1 MQACFNQD
9 AVSQN
14 STKRPVKS
22 LMIMC
27 READGGK
34 QPCGQCSGV
43 VALARTAVRL
53 HFRPLFVCA
62 DKMDLVLSTALKND
76 FGQNRLKRK
85 KKPHERP

>member
-14 STKRPVKS
+14 STKMPVKS

-43 VALARTAVRL
+43 AALARTAVQFQ
-53 HFRPLFVCA
+53 FRPLFVCSN
-62 DKMDLVLSTALKND
+62 KMDLVLSTDLKNYS
-76 FGQNRLKRK
+76 GKTGK
-85 KKPHERP
+85 